1 MSGPDALHQI
11 FGLVLL
17 AMAFS
22 AFILFV
28 RSYRPAGVSGRWY
41 DLVLGFI
48 ALWLALW
55 PELGHFI
62 ADPSLARGLGL
73 LLQGI
78 ATAAGC
84 ILGALVAKALRLLLL
99 ERRRPVQ
106 NRNHEPDQK
115 HDRTP
120 R

>member
-1 MSGPDALHQI
+1 MSGPDALHQV
-11 FGLVLL
+11 FGVVLL

-28 RSYRPAGVSGRWY
+28 RGYRPAGVSGLWY

-55 PELGHFI
+55 PELIHF
-62 ADPSLARGLGL
+62 AEAPRLASGLGL
-73 LLQGI
+73 LLQII

-84 ILGALVAKALRLLLL
+84 ILGALLAKALRLLLL
-99 ERRRPVQ
+99 ERRRP
-106 NRNHEPDQK
+106 RG
-115 HDRTP
+115 R

>member
-1 MSGPDALHQI
+1 MSGPDAFSQT
-11 FGLVLL
+11 FGTVLL

-28 RSYRPAGVSGRWY
+28 RGYRPAGVSGLWY

-55 PELGHFI
+55 PEVITWVQAMTLV
-62 ADPSLARGLGL
+62 SGLGL
-73 LLQGI
+73 LLQII

-84 ILGALVAKALRLLLL
+84 ILGALLAKALRLVLL
-99 ERRRPVQ
+99 ERRRPRPSASKTS
-106 NRNHEPDQK
+106 NRRQQ
-115 HDRTP
+115 R
-120 R
+120 

>member
-1 MSGPDALHQI
+1 MTGPDALHQI

-28 RSYRPAGVSGRWY
+28 RGYRPAGVSGLWY
-41 DLVLGFI
+41 DVVLGFI

-55 PELGHFI
+55 PELIHFVREL
-62 ADPSLARGLGL
+62 SLVSALGL
-73 LLQGI
+73 LLQII

-84 ILGALVAKALRLLLL
+84 ILGALLAKALRLLLL
-99 ERRRPVQ
+99 ERRRPPA
-106 NRNHEPDQK
+106 RK
-115 HDRTP
+115 
-120 R
+120 

>member
-1 MSGPDALHQI
+1 MSGPDALSQT
-11 FGLVLL
+11 FGTVLL

-28 RSYRPAGVSGRWY
+28 RGYRPAGVSGLWY

-55 PELGHFI
+55 PEVITWVQAMTLV
-62 ADPSLARGLGL
+62 SGLGL
-73 LLQGI
+73 LLQII

-84 ILGALVAKALRLLLL
+84 ILGALLAKALRLVLL
-99 ERRRPVQ
+99 ERRRPRPSASKTS
-106 NRNHEPDQK
+106 NRRQQ
-115 HDRTP
+115 R
-120 R
+120 